1 VHRAF
6 LKSEQVPQKTP
17 KNRKSGPIP
26 AGRSQKNEKNEQKMS
41 KNLQKNE
48 QNFTKSENGDPK

>member
-6 LKSEQVPQKTP
+6 SKSERATP
-17 KNRKSGPIP
+17 KTQKNGKSGPMP
-26 AGRSQKNEKNEQKMS
+26 DGRSQKNEKNEQKMS

-48 QNFTKSENGDPK
+48 QNFTNQKNGNPK